1 MKKIYNSP
9 TIVVIAISTTALL
22 NGSITRNGNNA
33 SVQTESSEEY
43 GGEFCGREYDF
54 DEDEY

>member
-9 TIVVIAISTTALL
+9 TIVVIAIHTTALL
-22 NGSITRNGNNA
+22 NGSIYTEGDNA
-33 SVQTESSEEY
+33 KVNVDVNDY
-43 GGEFCGREYDF
+43 GEVFNSREYDF

>member
-22 NGSITRNGNNA
+22 NGSIYTEGDNA
-33 SVQTESSEEY
+33 KVNVDVNDY
-43 GGEFCGREYDF
+43 GEVFNSREYDF